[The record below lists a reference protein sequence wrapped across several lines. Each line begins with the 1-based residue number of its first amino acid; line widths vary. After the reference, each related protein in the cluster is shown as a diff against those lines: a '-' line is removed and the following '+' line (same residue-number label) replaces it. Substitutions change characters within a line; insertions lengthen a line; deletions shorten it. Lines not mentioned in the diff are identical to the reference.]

1 MINLERNNE
10 ALFKIA
16 AKLRILRLKAGLR
29 QKTVTDDLGLNI
41 GQIETAKKNVTLT
54 TLERFCS
61 YYGLTLDEFF
71 SDIDL

>member
-54 TLERFCS
+54 TLERLCS